1 MGTGGSSAGT
11 NGMSAGAEHGK
22 HKGNKHHRD

>member
-22 HKGNKHHRD
+22 HKGRHHRD